1 MKCIISCEHASNRV
15 PSCFAH
21 IFKGKEEVLLS
32 HQAHDYGAADLAG
45 KLAKRLESYVYF
57 GSISR
62 LLIDLN
68 RSPSN
73 RKSLYSAYSRKLE
86 KNDRKLLLE
95 QYYQPYREKVE
106 GAILELIDKGKPV
119 LHISIHSFTPV
130 KNGKLRKAD
139 IGLLYDPARK
149 CEKDICAFLAGFL
162 QEKMESLRVRKNY
175 PYLGKTDGFT
185 SFLRKKY
192 AGKLYAGIEIE
203 INQALLSQNESKEE
217 TLEDV
222 LTEGI
227 IIILQLQNFNQDKN
241 ILSVGGGS

>member
-1 MKCIISCEHASNRV
+1 MKCIISCEHASNKV
-15 PSCFAH
+15 PSCFTH
-21 IFKGKEEVLLS
+21 VFKGKEEVLSS
-32 HQAHDYGAADLAG
+32 HQAYDHGAADLAG
-45 KLAKRLESYVYF
+45 RLAKHLKSPIYP

-86 KNDRKLLLE
+86 KNDRKLLWE
-95 QYYQPYREKVE
+95 QYYHPYREKVE
-106 GAILELIDKGKPV
+106 RTISELIDKSEPV

-149 CEKDICAFLAGFL
+149 CEKDMCAFLGRFL
-162 QEKMESLRVRKNY
+162 QNQIESLHVRKNY

-185 SFLRKKY
+185 SFLRKRY
-192 AGKLYAGIEIE
+192 TAKLYAGIEIE
-203 INQALLSQNESKEE
+203 INQALLSKKDIREKK
-217 TLEDV
+217 LEDV
-222 LTEGI
+222 LTKGI
-227 IIILQLQNFNQDKN
+227 ITILQSKYFHQLENN
-241 ILSVGGGS
+241 LSVGGGS